1 MIDFIGK
8 RFKLI
13 AFTAILLIVFII
25 VLATSGLKMGIDF
38 SSGSLLTISFDNE
51 VAIEDLRHELSNLDY
66 DNAVVQVTGEG
77 DFLIRTFALEA
88 DEKASLEAALEER
101 FGNLEELAF
110 ENVDPI
116 IAQQTAKYAAIAVF
130 AAAMGIMLYISW
142 AFRKMPNPFRYGA
155 CAIIALA
162 HDIIVVMGVYAILSI
177 FVNLEVNLMFITGIL
192 AVLGYSVND
201 TVVVFDRI
209 RENRLKSPSAD
220 FAITVNKSL
229 VDTLTRSLNTGITT
243 IVVIIALIVFIGS
256 TILNFA
262 IVMLIGVIAGT
273 FSSMFVAS
281 LLLVIWEKNEWR
293 RFIPWLKTKEVKA

>member
-13 AFTAILLIVFII
+13 AFTAILLIIFII

-51 VAIEDLRHELSNLDY
+51 VTIEDLRQELSNLDY
-66 DNAVVQVTGEG
+66 DNAIVQVTGDG

-88 DEKASLEAALEER
+88 DEKTSLEAALEGR

-116 IAQQTAKYAAIAVF
+116 IAQQTAKYATIAIF
-130 AAAMGIMLYISW
+130 AAAIGIMLYISW
-142 AFRKMPNPFRYGA
+142 AFRKMPNPFRFGT

-162 HDIIVVMGVYAILSI
+162 HDIIVVMGVYAVLSI
-177 FVNLEVNLMFITGIL
+177 FLNLEVNLMFVTGIL

-201 TVVVFDRI
+201 TVVIFDRI
-209 RENRLKSPSAD
+209 RENRLKAPGAD
-220 FAITVNKSL
+220 LAIIVNKSL
-229 VDTLTRSLNTGITT
+229 VETLTRSLNTGITT
-243 IVVIIALIVFIGS
+243 MVVIIALIVFIGS

-262 IVMLIGVIAGT
+262 IVMLIGVVAGT
-273 FSSMFVAS
+273 FSSMFVAGP
-281 LLLVIWEKNEWR
+281 LLVIWEKNEWR

>member
-13 AFTAILLIVFII
+13 AFTAILLIIFII

-51 VAIEDLRHELSNLDY
+51 VTIEDLRQELSNLDY
-66 DNAVVQVTGEG
+66 DNAIVQVTGDG

-88 DEKASLEAALEER
+88 DEKTSLEAALEGR

-116 IAQQTAKYAAIAVF
+116 IAQQTAKYATIAIF
-130 AAAMGIMLYISW
+130 AAAIGIMLYISW
-142 AFRKMPNPFRYGA
+142 AFRKMPNPFRFGT

-162 HDIIVVMGVYAILSI
+162 HDIIVVMGVYAVLSI
-177 FVNLEVNLMFITGIL
+177 FLNLEVNLMFVTGIL

-201 TVVVFDRI
+201 TVVIFDRI
-209 RENRLKSPSAD
+209 RENRLKAPGAD
-220 FAITVNKSL
+220 LAIIVNKSL

-262 IVMLIGVIAGT
+262 IVMLIGVVAGT
-273 FSSMFVAS
+273 FSSIFVAGT
-281 LLLVIWEKNEWR
+281 LLVIWEKNEWR